1 MVDGTTER
9 GERMISHDAFMG
21 MTDELWSMNDQ
32 LLFLAENADWADLFF
47 KVIQEQWGAIGG
59 TMEIS
64 CIVAF
69 AENKGLQINLPRD
82 EFP

>member
-47 KVIQEQWGAIGG
+47 KVIQEQWEAIGD

-69 AENKGLQINLPRD
+69 AKDKGLQINLPRD